1 MSRRRGG
8 ALLNVLDTNLCP
20 AALWEKLSLVPVMSA
35 EVIGIS
41 VLCPLPR
48 LQNGHHSLLTLR
60 ILAHA
65 IYREF
70 FKKKKMII
78 SLENLRYFSYFCSKH
93 RLWVHV
99 RTASPRRFER
109 VPTIYVLEQK

>member
-20 AALWEKLSLVPVMSA
+20 VALWEKLSLVPVMSA

-48 LQNGHHSLLTLR
+48 PQNGHHSLLTNIETTKL
-60 ILAHA
+60 
-65 IYREF
+65 
-70 FKKKKMII
+70 M
-78 SLENLRYFSYFCSKH
+78 FCK
-93 RLWVHV
+93 
-99 RTASPRRFER
+99 TK
-109 VPTIYVLEQK
+109 T